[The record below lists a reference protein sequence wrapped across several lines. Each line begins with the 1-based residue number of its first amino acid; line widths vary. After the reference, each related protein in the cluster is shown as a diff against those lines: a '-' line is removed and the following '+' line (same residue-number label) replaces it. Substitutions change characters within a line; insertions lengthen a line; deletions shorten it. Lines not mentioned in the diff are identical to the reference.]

1 MVENYNPNP
10 SGKRVGDCV
19 IRAVCKALDI
29 DWCSSYTRL
38 CVQGYLMN
46 DLPNS
51 DNVWCSYLKSQ
62 GFERGV
68 IPNTC
73 PDCYT
78 IADFASDHPKGV
90 YVLGTGRHAV
100 CVKDGVIYDS
110 FDSSNEIPIFYMR
123 GTENGI

>member
-10 SGKRVGDCV
+10 SGKMVGDCT
-19 IRAVCKALDI
+19 IRAVSKALDI
-29 DWCSSYTRL
+29 DWEKAYIAL
-38 CVQGYLMN
+38 CIQGYIMN

-51 DNVWCSYLKSQ
+51 DNVWCNYLKSQ
-62 GFERGV
+62 GFERGI

-78 IADFASDHPKGV
+78 VQDFANDHPEGV

-100 CVKDGVIYDS
+100 CIKNGIIYDS
-110 FDSSNEIPIFYMR
+110 WDSSSEVPIFYMK
-123 GTENGI
+123 GVPYGV

>member
-10 SGKRVGDCV
+10 SGKMVGDCA
-19 IRAVCKALDI
+19 IRAVSMATGTDWDTAYSAL
-29 DWCSSYTRL
+29 CL
-38 CVQGYLMN
+38 QGFMMK

-51 DNVWCSYLKSQ
+51 DNVWCNYLKSK
-62 GFERGV
+62 GFERGI

-78 IADFASDHPKGV
+78 IGDFAADNAQGI

-100 CVKDGVIYDS
+100 CIKDGIIYDS
-110 FDSSNEIPIFYMR
+110 WDSSHETPLFYMK
-123 GTENGI
+123 GADNGI